1 MFISH
6 QDMLFCI
13 PTAHN
18 MSSSKPHIIEVRFT
32 LQRGFSFRFKP
43 CLLRTH
49 ADLITMPNLDRLE
62 FPSSLIQSGNHPPVS
77 RIKALFI
84 LSFVMQGD
92 GVLANICMP
101 KTCGGQALNVCMDGD
116 I

>member
-1 MFISH
+1 
-6 QDMLFCI
+6 MLFRI

-62 FPSSLIQSGNHPPVS
+62 FPSFFDPERKSSTSVS
-77 RIKALFI
+77 YK
-84 LSFVMQGD
+84 SFVYSFIRYAGRWSF
-92 GVLANICMP
+92 
-101 KTCGGQALNVCMDGD
+101 GQHMYA
-116 I
+116 